1 MSDHNIWPNTTYDD
15 PLAARAWLLALGFQ
29 EGTLVLD
36 DAGGVRHSEM
46 LWPEGGR
53 VMVSERSDPPG
64 EFDAPRGSAAPYVVV
79 DDPVAVWDRAVSLQ
93 APVLRPMQ
101 DTDYGSRGFTIRDP
115 EGNSWSF
122 GTYAG

>member
-15 PLAARAWLLALGFQ
+15 PLAARAWLVALGFQ

-53 VMVSERSDPPG
+53 VMVSERSDPTT
-64 EFDAPRGSAAPYVVV
+64 A
-79 DDPVAVWDRAVSLQ
+79 RAVSPS
-93 APVLRPMQ
+93 AIPKATPGVSGPTPGEP
-101 DTDYGSRGFTIRDP
+101 DG
-115 EGNSWSF
+115 WSD
-122 GTYAG
+122 GQ